1 MEEAMGLEQIK
12 IGQRVAD
19 SNLKIETLGK
29 VAIWLDGKAR
39 YPVSVSYDM
48 GWQKK
53 AKTYDSLSGQGL
65 MIGDRT
71 KRVVCFKNYSK
82 ACGFCQK
89 HAKKIQTDKTPDVP
103 VKRHNCPKNHDGS
116 SKGMEAKGALDCLL
130 SVWTHSEICA
140 FIDIVCIDDDAT
152 TKAYLTHRFED
163 LDALGLPRP
172 TNTKGEPKTAKA
184 DNKGQL
190 PRNHPI
196 IIFLADLCHRVR
208 TFGKYLWKL
217 KGQGKKKSQ
226 MNRVDCLR
234 LKRNY
239 AWWLFAGRR
248 LTFDEFKR
256 SCKSPV
262 LHHFNDHS
270 TCGSWCKH
278 TDKSEIELKK
288 LTKYRCKVKNPQL
301 YLFCTEI
308 IDRFSTEKHLKE
320 CHHRMHSQKNEAM
333 NKSVM
338 RYAPKEKTFCRS
350 MALTSRI
357 STSIGIDTLGHAKFF
372 EDLFFEMKFHTT
384 ELTFSGLRRMWRKKE
399 YGRIYSGLRHVKRRR
414 RIKQRDSMIEGSKKL
429 EEDAKAGM
437 AYSSGIRMRD
447 GDDEEGEEPK
457 KKRARKQGNNKLTR
471 KCSDECK
478 CGGRDHQR
486 TSSSKCPWK
495 GLSKIQVAE
504 NYVKRLEGKA
514 GEEKSEKSENCTT
527 SDPTA
532 NPVEDEIILV
542 QSTSKFWVARVK
554 KWVARVKEDC
564 ATSKHMQLTRYT
576 FYRQIQGT
584 ESLHLQTFAFC
595 R

>member
-1 MEEAMGLEQIK
+1 MEEAMGMEQIK

-19 SNLKIETLGK
+19 FNLKKETLGK
-29 VAIWLDGKAR
+29 VALWVDGKAR

-71 KRVVCFKNYSK
+71 KRVVSFKNYSK
-82 ACGFCQK
+82 ACAVCQK
-89 HAKKIQTDKTPDVP
+89 HAKNIEKSKTPDLPVP
-103 VKRHNCPKNHDGS
+103 LHNCPKNHDGS
-116 SKGMEAKGALDCLL
+116 SKGMEAKGALECLMQI
-130 SVWTHSEICA
+130 WTHAEILA
-140 FIDIVCIDDDAT
+140 FIDVVCIDDDAT
-152 TKAYLTHRFED
+152 TKAYLTHCFED
-163 LDALGLPRP
+163 LDARGMPRP

-184 DNKGQL
+184 DNKGKL

-217 KGQGKKKSQ
+217 KGQGKKKSK

-239 AWWLFAGRR
+239 AWWLFSGRR
-248 LTFDEFKR
+248 LTFDEFEK
-256 SCKSPV
+256 SSKSPV

-278 TDKSEIELKK
+278 RDKSEEELKK

-308 IDRFSTEKHLKE
+308 IDRFSSHQNLKE
-320 CHHRMHSQKNEAM
+320 CHHQMHSQKNEAM
-333 NKSVM
+333 NKSIM
-338 RYAPKEKTFCRS
+338 RYVPKERTFCRT

-357 STSIGIDTLGHAKFF
+357 STSVAIDTLGHAQYY
-372 EDLFFEMKFHTT
+372 EDLFLSMKFQPT

-399 YGRIYSGLRHVKRRR
+399 YGRIYCGRRDVKRRR
-414 RIKQRDSMIEGSKKL
+414 RIKQRDSMIEGSRKL

-447 GDDEEGEEPK
+447 DDGENEESEGPRK
-457 KKRARKQGNNKLTR
+457 KKARTKDGNKLTR
-471 KCSDECK
+471 NSSDECK
-478 CGGRDHQR
+478 CGGKDHKR
-486 TSSSKCPWK
+486 TSSLKCPWK
-495 GLSKIQVAE
+495 GLTRMQVAE
-504 NYVKRLEGKA
+504 KYMKRI
-514 GEEKSEKSENCTT
+514 EEKVDEDKSTNIGTT
-527 SDPTA
+527 IEPTGI
-532 NPVEDEIILV
+532 PVEGEINLV
-542 QSTSKFWVARVK
+542 QSTGKFLGAR
-554 KWVARVKEDC
+554 AQEGS
-564 ATSKHMQLTRYT
+564 ATSRHMKLTQYT
-576 FYRQIQGT
+576 SYSSFYET
-584 ESLHLQTFAFC
+584 ESLHL
-595 R
+595 